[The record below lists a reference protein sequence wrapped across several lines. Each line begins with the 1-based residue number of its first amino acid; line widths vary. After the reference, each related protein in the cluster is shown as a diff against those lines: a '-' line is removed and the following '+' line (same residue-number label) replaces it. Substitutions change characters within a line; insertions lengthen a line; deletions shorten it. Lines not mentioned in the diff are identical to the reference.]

1 MRLLSRR
8 AALRLGGVAASGMA
22 LAAGTRAA
30 SQSARTALA
39 ANPAARDV
47 IVTAKPIPRFAPG
60 GGMRVRFG
68 RLDFV
73 GGLQLSCP
81 DEQFGGYSALWLAPD
96 GRRLLAVSDRGTWL
110 SAGLLLEDGRP
121 AGLSDAVIA
130 PILGPDG
137 RPLAGT
143 RRFDTESL
151 CISGGLAFLGVERVH
166 EVLRL
171 PLGRDGLA
179 ARAEIM
185 PGPAGLKSLPS
196 NRGLEALCIPTHGPL
211 AGRLIG
217 ISERS
222 DNGDDTPTRGFVLT
236 GGFAEFTVA
245 RRDGFDITDAAVL
258 PDGDIL
264 LLERRYVMLE
274 GVSMRIRR
282 IPAGMVRPG
291 AMLDGPLLIDAGMST
306 AIDNMEGLA
315 VHRGATGGTV
325 LTLISDDNF
334 SVWQSTVL
342 LQFTLAE
349 GAA

>member
-1 MRLLSRR
+1 MRLSRR
-8 AALRLGGVAASGMA
+8 GALRLGGVAALGTA
-22 LAAGTRAA
+22 LAAGSHAA
-30 SQSARTALA
+30 SQNFRPALESS
-39 ANPAARDV
+39 PAARDV
-47 IVTAKPIPRFAPG
+47 AVTGKPIPHFAPG
-60 GGMRVRFG
+60 GGLRTRFG
-68 RLDFV
+68 RLDFA
-73 GGLQLSCP
+73 GGLQLSCR
-81 DEQFGGYSALWLAPD
+81 DEQFGGYSGLWIAPD

-110 SAGLLLEDGRP
+110 SAGLVMEGGRP
-121 AGLSDAVIA
+121 AGLSDAIIA

-137 RPLAGT
+137 RPLAGS
-143 RRFDTESL
+143 RRFDTEGL
-151 CISGGLAFLGVERVH
+151 CVSGGLAYLGVERVH

-185 PGPAGLKSLPS
+185 PGPAGLKSLPG

-264 LLERRYVMLE
+264 LLERRYVVLE
-274 GVSMRIRR
+274 GVSLRIRR

-291 AMLDGPLLIDAGMST
+291 ALLDGPLLIDAGMST

-315 VHRGATGGTV
+315 VHRGAAGETV

-334 SVWQSTVL
+334 SMWQSTVL